1 MFESWGEES
10 RRYGQTRKTTST
22 KLRATLYLSKGCLSI
37 FKGRKYVGLSRSSF
51 IPKSMYM
58 SRLAKCVTLKN
69 PQNLKNPK
77 ISRAKS
83 ECGSSRNTPLPK
95 RIKADTKSAIKL
107 LFPYPV
113 LPEITLWQKR

>member
-37 FKGRKYVGLSRSSF
+37 FRGRKCVERSEASF

-58 SRLAKCVTLKN
+58 SRFAKLSNLKN
-69 PQNLKNPK
+69 PEKRKNPK
-77 ISRAKS
+77 ISRARS
-83 ECGSSRNTPLPK
+83 ECGSIRKTPLLK
-95 RIKADTKSAIKL
+95 SIKADTKRARKL
-107 LFPYPV
+107 LLPYPV
-113 LPEITLWQKR
+113 LPEITL